1 VSAVAGSGVNLEQN
15 YGIPVAPITAHTM
28 EGVAKSHP
36 RALVLPIIY
45 TPSAVIGTS
54 PETLYKKMLE
64 GCDPETGTPVIQE
77 IIEALT
83 KPQEKKALKAVP
95 APPSGPQEKQLT
107 GAEEDL
113 QQLFYDSGWTD
124 GLPIILPTAERV
136 ERMLKGTSHAPDE
149 VVGQFYDHDHH
160 ELIIYTV
167 RDIAVTAVMAGARP
181 EYLPV
186 ILATASLKQSSIA
199 PSTTAFGNLLLVNGP
214 VRNELKMNSGVAAFS
229 PVNQANAVIGRA
241 WTLMSILWGC
251 ARAKRNMWSSQGCT
265 ELYNNMC
272 VAENE
277 ERSAWA
283 PFHTDKGFKPEESAV
298 SIFRG
303 WAMVNSIGCAANRPL
318 DEELSRQFAAIP
330 PLGSRATIVMDPL
343 IAANLCQNEGF
354 PTKLDYAKYLC
365 EHIKIKAGDYWKT
378 DHINMLLS
386 GEAIKGVEPFA
397 TWSKLPD
404 DALISPFSVPQN
416 INILVVGGET
426 SPLWKASEY
435 GYAGSA
441 SVDKWR

>member
-1 VSAVAGSGVNLEQN
+1 
-15 YGIPVAPITAHTM
+15 M
-28 EGVAKSHP
+28 EAVAKSHP

-45 TPSAVIGTS
+45 TPTAVIGAS

-64 GCDPETGTPVIQE
+64 GNDPETGNQVIRE
-77 IIEALT
+77 IIDALT
-83 KPQEKKALKAVP
+83 KPQPVKKPEPVT
-95 APPSGPQEKQLT
+95 APSFQPWVKQYT
-107 GAEEDL
+107 DTEDNL
-113 QQLFYDSGWTD
+113 QQLFYDRGLTD

-136 ERMLKGTSHAPDE
+136 AKMLRGTGHAPDE
-149 VVGQFYDHDHH
+149 EVGQAYDHDHH
-160 ELIIYTV
+160 ELIKYTV

-186 ILATASLKQSSIA
+186 ILAIASLKQSSIA

-214 VRNELKMNSGVAAFS
+214 VRNELKMNSGIAAFS

-241 WTLMSILWGC
+241 WTLMSLSWGF
-251 ARAKRNMWSSQGCT
+251 AKVKRTMWSSQGSP
-265 ELYNNMC
+265 ELYSNMC

-277 ERSAWA
+277 ERSAWT
-283 PFHTDKGFKPEESAV
+283 PFHVDKGYKPGESAV

-330 PLGSRATIVMDPL
+330 PLNSRATIVVDPL
-343 IAANLCQNEGF
+343 IAANLKDNEGF
-354 PTKLDYAKYLC
+354 ATKLDYCRYLC
-365 EHIKIKAGDYWKT
+365 EHIKIRAGDYWKT

-386 GEAIKGVEPFA
+386 GDAIKGVEPFA
-397 TWSKLPD
+397 TWKSLPD
-404 DALISPFSVPQN
+404 DALIAPFSVPEN

-426 SPLWKASEY
+426 SPLWKVSEY